1 MLKHARELPPLDR
14 AAEEAYLRRYIDCFK
29 RGVLSDT
36 RVIVYQHSAVGRDIL
51 ARILNELG
59 AEVVTV
65 GRSDTFVPIDTE
77 NITDDELDRLEAFAT
92 AAEKSGGRNI
102 AAIVSTDGDSDRPL
116 VTAVLPSAEV
126 GSGARRVRF
135 LPGDLLGIVVAEY
148 LRADGA
154 AVPISA
160 NDAGKPRM
168 GQGKVALLQS
178 KICSPLHLGRLR

>member
-51 ARILNELG
+51 ARILSELG

-77 NITDDELDRLEAFAT
+77 NIPDDELDRLEAFAT

-102 AAIVSTDGDSDRPL
+102 AAIVSTDGGSDRPL
-116 VTAVLPSAEV
+116 VSAVLPSAEV

-135 LPGDLLGIVVAEY
+135 LPGDLLGIVVAQF

-154 AVPISA
+154 AVPLA
-160 NDAGKPRM
+160 ADRR
-168 GQGKVALLQS
+168 VD
-178 KICSPLHLGRLR
+178 GRLVVGPDLLL